1 MNLTEFNVW
10 WKTKKVP
17 PELRGRTRQSL
28 NLLIPYLSRKQNAI
42 IHGIRR
48 AGKTTLMHQLIEHL
62 IEKMQVD
69 PFHILYFSFDE
80 LNYSLKE
87 ILDYYS
93 IHVLKKDIFSEKIFF
108 FFDEIQKLNNWAN
121 EIKILHDV
129 YPEAKIFLAGSASL
143 VIDKKQKES
152 LAGRFFLT
160 KITPLDFKEFLEFRQ
175 VSYDFNK
182 LEIYK
187 KDLEREIIQ
196 FIKTSGFPELIN
208 EDDDEFIREYFR
220 QTIIDRVVFQDIPQV
235 FDINEPQLL
244 KEIFITMC
252 SNPGQIIQYDSLG
265 NDFKRDRRTIQNYLS
280 FLENSYLLKMLFGY
294 STNLL
299 TRYKKNK
306 KAYPSYTCFTFSILG
321 SEIFEKNLSGP
332 VIENLVLNK
341 LGTDFFFRTPQGKEV
356 DFIYLKDG
364 KRVPVEVKYREEIS
378 KKNIQPVIEFLNT
391 NNSKEGIIITKNI
404 EKNIKQGDAEIK
416 FIPLL
421 KFLLE

>member
-1 MNLTEFNVW
+1 
-10 WKTKKVP
+10 
-17 PELRGRTRQSL
+17 
-28 NLLIPYLSRKQNAI
+28 
-42 IHGIRR
+42 
-48 AGKTTLMHQLIEHL
+48 
-62 IEKMQVD
+62 
-69 PFHILYFSFDE
+69 
-80 LNYSLKE
+80 
-87 ILDYYS
+87 
-93 IHVLKKDIFSEKIFF
+93 
-108 FFDEIQKLNNWAN
+108 
-121 EIKILHDV
+121 
-129 YPEAKIFLAGSASL
+129 
-143 VIDKKQKES
+143 
-152 LAGRFFLT
+152 
-160 KITPLDFKEFLEFRQ
+160 
-175 VSYDFNK
+175 
-182 LEIYK
+182 
-187 KDLEREIIQ
+187 
-196 FIKTSGFPELIN
+196 
-208 EDDDEFIREYFR
+208 
-220 QTIIDRVVFQDIPQV
+220 
-235 FDINEPQLL
+235 
-244 KEIFITMC
+244 MC